1 MFLTFFIKTVSAFFC
16 FIWNNI
22 LSRKTRK
29 SDWCFFLHFLC
40 FFSLISSSLIVSM
53 VDK

>member
-40 FFSLISSSLIVSM
+40 FFFAYFFKSHSING
-53 VDK
+53 